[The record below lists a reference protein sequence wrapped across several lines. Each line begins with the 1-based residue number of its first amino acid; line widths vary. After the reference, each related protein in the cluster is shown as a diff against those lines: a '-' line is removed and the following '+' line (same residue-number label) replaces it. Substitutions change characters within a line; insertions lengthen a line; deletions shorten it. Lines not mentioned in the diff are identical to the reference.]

1 MLFSGLQPVPP
12 AMYAAS
18 RAAERPATARQ
29 SDDAPPSTAR
39 QSTARPSTAGTK
51 RPSTGATALRP
62 TTGATKRPSTSGT
75 RRPSTGAT
83 KRPSTGATAVRPS
96 TALSERAAEEVPS
109 WRAAVDAARARTPGP
124 PGTAAIREED
134 AALVLGAAAAYA
146 RLALDDETA
155 ARIEAMAEKPAAPTT
170 KQNHLV
176 LRTPSP
182 RPPTGRPRTARESPR
197 TARSDAS
204 PRTAEKTPRTAEKT
218 PRTAVATRGPART
231 RGSGQKFAPRA
242 LASGD
247 CDDLAVS
254 AGAPPTAQKPLAA
267 SSDPR
272 RPPLKLRGDETPVVP
287 PSRRSRPPAMAPGVA
302 LEILGDR
309 CVVDLDEH
317 LTSHGGLRAIDALR
331 RAGNEKRIGSQK
343 HRGIHSGVDPGV
355 GRGSI
360 HSPPVTDFF
369 DGRFA
374 SDEFAA
380 ILRSVGRH
388 LPDASVRL
396 VVASLASE
404 GDGTHV
410 TIRELSNA
418 IKRARRKP
426 RLLRCLDDGTV
437 RDAAFV
443 VGAYA
448 ASYQPPK
455 RRRAASPRA
464 AAPAESSDGRLSRA
478 DLLSK
483 LRALARFMQKRR
495 WRVLDLV
502 RQTKGLTHADG
513 WLGLNEFQFLLVQ
526 ASLQARVELPKRSFV
541 VEAFRAMDAAGHGA
555 IEVTEIDR
563 WLAEARKAAH
573 RVEIDV
579 QSRLRADDDEAFD
592 PFSRQHSNYVQDHKA
607 VAAHVLPAVL
617 RRRQQNATI
626 AKATDPKLR
635 VDAEFDDDPL
645 LPHHRRSDWREAF
658 FHAMK
663 PAAPA
668 PPPTKV
674 ASTAR
679 TTTDEDDA
687 GGEEA

>member
-1 MLFSGLQPVPP
+1 
-12 AMYAAS
+12 
-18 RAAERPATARQ
+18 
-29 SDDAPPSTAR
+29 
-39 QSTARPSTAGTK
+39 
-51 RPSTGATALRP
+51 
-62 TTGATKRPSTSGT
+62 
-75 RRPSTGAT
+75 
-83 KRPSTGATAVRPS
+83 
-96 TALSERAAEEVPS
+96 
-109 WRAAVDAARARTPGP
+109 
-124 PGTAAIREED
+124 
-134 AALVLGAAAAYA
+134 
-146 RLALDDETA
+146 
-155 ARIEAMAEKPAAPTT
+155 
-170 KQNHLV
+170 
-176 LRTPSP
+176 
-182 RPPTGRPRTARESPR
+182 
-197 TARSDAS
+197 
-204 PRTAEKTPRTAEKT
+204 
-218 PRTAVATRGPART
+218 
-231 RGSGQKFAPRA
+231 
-242 LASGD
+242 
-247 CDDLAVS
+247 
-254 AGAPPTAQKPLAA
+254 
-267 SSDPR
+267 
-272 RPPLKLRGDETPVVP
+272 
-287 PSRRSRPPAMAPGVA
+287 MAPGVA

-426 RLLRCLDDGTV
+426 RLLRCSDDGTV

-448 ASYQPPK
+448 ASYQPPR

-617 RRRQQNATI
+617 RQRQQNATI